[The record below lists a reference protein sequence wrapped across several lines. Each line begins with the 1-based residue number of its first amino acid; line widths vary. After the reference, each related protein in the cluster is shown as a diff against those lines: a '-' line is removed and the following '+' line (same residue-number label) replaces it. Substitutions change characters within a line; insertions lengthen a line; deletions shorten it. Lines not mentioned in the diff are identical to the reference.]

1 MKLVDMC
8 RLQFQTGEPQGF
20 ILSQTPLT
28 TGTPALAG
36 LEDFRLNNNAVLD
49 QDQLDGA
56 SFFWLDV
63 LDDTAEISINRGM
76 SVGTGGQNF
85 PIAGTLFCT
94 IQSPTIDPFN
104 SIQFRPN
111 LKCRFQVLWEGD
123 WRTIFR
129 GKLRDINSSYDVDG
143 NVLVTFE
150 ATDIIDDLNQGIL
163 DEFDRPAEKTGER
176 IYSIVNEVGLNTELI
191 PQTSAH
197 TFEMAA
203 EEINQNALEACLD
216 AVTHEMG
223 SFFVTR
229 QNKLQYMNYGVTRS
243 PDNYDDVI
251 FTNKD
256 IDAENKVPMTG
267 IEMSSGKELFY
278 NKCIGVTENDPN
290 IYVKQASVSIQRYGL
305 AVYENRALKFD
316 VIVDLDEEGNPIPE
330 AGVGQTLVFEWL
342 DKFLARWADTP
353 AEITYKGHRRFPK
366 AVTTINRVNDLRY
379 PMVAEVGDQVTI
391 DFETDYVNV
400 EQDSMIL
407 NISHD
412 INPDRWLSRFELL
425 PVPNN

>member
-1 MKLVDMC
+1 MKLIDVC
-8 RLQFQTGEPQGF
+8 RLQFQTGEPDGF

-28 TGTPALAG
+28 TGTPSLAG
-36 LEDFRLNNNAVLD
+36 LEDFRLGVNAVLD
-49 QDQLDGA
+49 DDQLDGA
-56 SFFWLDV
+56 KFYWLDV

-76 SVGTGGQNF
+76 SIGTGGQNF

-111 LKCRFQVLWEGD
+111 LKVRFQVYWEGD
-123 WRTIFR
+123 WRTIYR
-129 GKLRDINSSYDVDG
+129 GRLRDINSSYDVDG

-150 ATDIIDDLNQGIL
+150 ATDVIDDLNQGIL
-163 DEFDRPAEKTGER
+163 DGFNVPAQKTGER
-176 IYSIVNEVGLNTELI
+176 IYSIIGEVGINRDLI

-216 AVTHEMG
+216 VVTHEMG
-223 SFFVTR
+223 SLFVTR
-229 QNKLQYMNYGVTRS
+229 LNQLQFMNYGQTRTPEVS
-243 PDNYDDVI
+243 NPI
-251 FTNKD
+251 FTNKAINAD
-256 IDAENKVPMTG
+256 NKIPMTG

-278 NKCIGVTENDPN
+278 NKVIGVTENDPN
-290 IYVKQASVSIQRYGL
+290 IYVKQATVSIQRYGL
-305 AVYENRALKFD
+305 ATYENRALKFD
-316 VIVDLDEEGNPIPE
+316 VAVDIDENGNPIPE
-330 AGVGQTLVFEWL
+330 AGIGQTLVFEWL

-379 PMVAEVGDQVTI
+379 PMVAEVGDQVTV

-407 NISHD
+407 SISHD

>member
-1 MKLVDMC
+1 MKLIDVC

-36 LEDFRLNNNAVLD
+36 LEDFRLNENAVLD
-49 QDQLDGA
+49 EDQLDGA
-56 SFFWLDV
+56 KFYWLDV

-76 SVGTGGQNF
+76 SIGTGGQNY

-111 LKCRFQVLWEGD
+111 LKVRFQVFWEGD
-123 WRTIFR
+123 WRTIYR
-129 GKLRDINSSYDVDG
+129 GRLRDINSSYDVDG

-150 ATDIIDDLNQGIL
+150 ATDVIDDLNQGIL
-163 DEFDRPAEKTGER
+163 DEFSVPAQKTGER
-176 IYSIVNEVGLNTELI
+176 IYSIIGEVGLNRDLI

-197 TFEMAA
+197 TYEMAA
-203 EEINQNALEACLD
+203 EDISQNALEACLD

-223 SFFVTR
+223 SLFVTR
-229 QNKLQYMNYGVTRS
+229 QNKLQYMNYGQTRTS
-243 PDNYDDVI
+243 EVEDPI
-251 FTNKD
+251 FTNKA
-256 IDAENKVPMTG
+256 IDADNKITMTG

-278 NKCIGVTENDPN
+278 NKVIGVTENDPN
-290 IYVKQASVSIQRYGL
+290 IYVKQATVSIQRYGL
-305 AVYENRALKFD
+305 NVYENRALKFD
-316 VIVDLDEEGNPIPE
+316 VAVDIDENGNPIPE
-330 AGVGQTLVFEWL
+330 AGIGQTLVFEWL
-342 DKFLARWADTP
+342 DKFLSRWADTP

-379 PMVAEVGDQVTI
+379 PMVAEVGDKVTI
-391 DFETDYVNV
+391 QFETNYVNV

-407 NISHD
+407 SISHN